1 MSRVPRMPTSQTQL
15 DLFTPRPNIPR
26 WSHLPRATR
35 QTIKTHLATM
45 IRQRAARLRR
55 GEEAD
60 DER

>member
-1 MSRVPRMPTSQTQL
+1 MSHVQRMPRSHTQL

-26 WSHLPRATR
+26 WNSLPRATR

-55 GEEAD
+55 GREAD